1 MDSLPEISLG
11 TAALI
16 IFAICGAYVLLRGL
30 LRALVNI
37 VILAVSAW
45 LGFLAWQR
53 SPALAEEWFQTSS
66 TLITTGFP
74 IAAFVICFLVL
85 RWTAKLFRSPVRSH
99 EEEHESPS
107 LFQVITRLIM
117 TAVPATLLCLIVAAL
132 LHHVTSVA
140 EIKDYAKGTPEDQD
154 PPTLSA
160 RLKNSLEEV
169 IPSGLMDW
177 IDPLTSQKR
186 LQLAKMIAANTDE
199 PLEPVIDP
207 ETGKPYPRA
216 IVVDSPELEA
226 LAKEGRFS
234 TLLRHPLLTK
244 ALEDPEVR
252 ARLGL

>member
-37 VILAVSAW
+37 VILTISAW
-45 LGFLAWQR
+45 VGFLVWQR

-66 TLITTGFP
+66 SFITTGFP
-74 IAAFVICFLVL
+74 VAAFVICFFVL
-85 RWTAKLFRSPVRSH
+85 RWTAKLFRAPSRSH
-99 EEEHESPS
+99 DEENESPS
-107 LFQVITRLIM
+107 FFQVITRLLM

-132 LHHVTSVA
+132 VHHVTAVA
-140 EIKDYAKGTPEDQD
+140 EINDYVKGTPEDQES
-154 PPTLSA
+154 PALSA
-160 RLKNSLEEV
+160 RLKKSLQAV

-207 ETGKPYPRA
+207 ETGKPFPRA

-234 TLLRHPLLTK
+234 TLLRHPLLPK